1 MPGSPPVEAVS
12 EPSESPSSEEEDEE
26 LVDVRVPWDEELL
39 ELELLL
45 ELDGMD
51 GIEAVDEEDE
61 LDGEGA
67 RDDEEEGDELGID
80 GEEDGE
86 PDDEELGMDGMPLL
100 LELCWV
106 DSQPASTRASAVAP
120 T

>member
-1 MPGSPPVEAVS
+1 VPGSPPVDAVS
-12 EPSESPSSEEEDEE
+12 APSESPSSEDEE
-26 LVDVRVPWDEELL
+26 LVDERLPGDEELL

-45 ELDGMD
+45 ELDGID

-67 RDDEEEGDELGID
+67 RDDDEDGDELGID

-106 DSQPASTRASAVAP
+106 DSQPAKTRASAEAP
-120 T
+120 R

>member
-1 MPGSPPVEAVS
+1 MPGSPPVDAVS
-12 EPSESPSSEEEDEE
+12 DPSESPSAEEEA
-26 LVDVRVPWDEELL
+26 LVDERLPWDEELL

-51 GIEAVDEEDE
+51 GIEAVDEDDDE

-86 PDDEELGMDGMPLL
+86 PEDEELGIDGMPLL
-100 LELCWV
+100 LELCCV
-106 DSQPASTRASAVAP
+106 DSQPARTRASAEAP
-120 T
+120 K